1 MVIDCSFE
9 WNEESFGPGAT
20 YAMFFNKIKE
30 LRPDIEFRYS
40 DSRELRAQE
49 DGKTYFG
56 HCCRYGPFYLM
67 IRNVENNKYILVSY
81 WDAIKD
87 IFEFKQSGFDLGL
100 MAEII
105 TSSGI
110 IQNDIEYIEIP
121 YLKYTPFGYTP
132 LSPENEK
139 AIEILYAKN
148 ADKTIPDKPRF
159 RNFPNDPFR
168 QYLHTDDRFD
178 CIDRREF
185 NINKEEYM
193 AELNLHKINL
203 SVNGHGEVCNRD
215 MEIMG
220 LGNVLLRTKFVAQFH
235 EPLIPDVHYVAV
247 DFDDYKDYKTT
258 ADKLIAK
265 YNEIKDNKD
274 FLDYVGKN
282 AREWYLRNGCT
293 KGNAELLTKIVNFNK
308 LK

>member
-1 MVIDCSFE
+1 MVIDFSFE
-9 WNEESFGPGAT
+9 WNEETFSPGAV
-20 YAMFFNKIKE
+20 YAKYFNKIKE
-30 LRPDIEFRYS
+30 LRPDIQFVYS
-40 DSRELRAQE
+40 DSRYQRAEQE
-49 DGKTYFG
+49 GKTYFG

-87 IFEFKQSGFDLGL
+87 IFEFKDNGFALGL
-100 MAEII
+100 LQEII
-105 TSSGI
+105 TSSGV
-110 IQNDIEYIEIP
+110 IQNDIDFNKIS
-121 YLKYTPFGYTP
+121 YLNYTPFGYTT

-139 AIEILYAKN
+139 AIELLYYQN
-148 ADKTIPDKPRF
+148 LPKTIPDKPRF

-178 CIDRREF
+178 CIDRRVY

-193 AELNLHKINL
+193 TELNLHKINL
-203 SVNGHGEVCNRD
+203 SLNGHGEVCNRD

-247 DFDDYKDYKTT
+247 DFEDYRDYKTT

-274 FLDYVGKN
+274 FLDYVGNN
-282 AREWYLRNGCT
+282 AREWYLRNGCVE
-293 KGNAELLTKIVNFNK
+293 GNANLLIKIVDFNR